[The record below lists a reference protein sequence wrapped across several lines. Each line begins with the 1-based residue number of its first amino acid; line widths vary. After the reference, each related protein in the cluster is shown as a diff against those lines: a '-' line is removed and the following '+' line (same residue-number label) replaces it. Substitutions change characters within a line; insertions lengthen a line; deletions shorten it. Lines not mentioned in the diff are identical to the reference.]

1 MSDVVRFYFSFRS
14 PYSWLGFYRLQKI
27 VDYLPVTFEY
37 IPAYPLQGGSVD
49 VASMSKQKMLYI
61 GMDIKRF
68 TDAYGLKLNW
78 PKKVDT
84 DWRVPS
90 NIFFYAMDNNLGIEF
105 ALNAYSARF
114 EQGLD
119 IAEESV
125 IKNVAKVTGLDPD
138 AAYVSA
144 DDQHYQDR
152 FEQYDDIKRKDR
164 CFGVPIFIYNGNK
177 YWGNDRLEWLIRDI
191 FQSNKMDIT
200 DLSTDPFLRP
210 F

>member
-1 MSDVVRFYFSFRS
+1 
-14 PYSWLGFYRLQKI
+14 
-27 VDYLPVTFEY
+27 
-37 IPAYPLQGGSVD
+37 
-49 VASMSKQKMLYI
+49 MSKQKMLYI
-61 GMDIKRF
+61 GQDIKRF
-68 TDAYGLKLNW
+68 TDAYRLKLNW

-84 DWRVPS
+84 DWQVPS
-90 NIFFYAMDNNLGIEF
+90 NIFIFAAENNLGVDF

-125 IKNVAKVTGLDPD
+125 IKNVAKVTGLDPV
-138 AAYVSA
+138 AAFAAAS
-144 DDQHYQDR
+144 DEQYQER
-152 FEQYDDIKRKDR
+152 FEQYEVIKRKDR
-164 CFGVPIFIYNGNK
+164 YFGVPFFIYNGNK

-191 FQSNKMDIT
+191 FQSNNMDIT